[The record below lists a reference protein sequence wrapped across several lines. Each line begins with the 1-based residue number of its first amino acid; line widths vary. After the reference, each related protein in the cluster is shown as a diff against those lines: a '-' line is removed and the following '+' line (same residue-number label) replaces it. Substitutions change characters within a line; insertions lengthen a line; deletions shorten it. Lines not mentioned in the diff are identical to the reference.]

1 MSAPTPPEDPRVGE
15 GILAHPSGARSAR
28 VHEQVLVATAALLDE
43 GGCAA
48 ATVDAISARSG
59 VSKATI
65 YKHWPSRNAVG
76 AKAFGRMMASDMPL
90 PDTGT
95 TAGDLTEMV
104 RRVSAFYQSPRGRIF
119 AQLIAACAG
128 DPAGAPYFRAYFL
141 TGERDAIAT
150 LWDRARERGDVD
162 PGISIDDVVD
172 LLLGPLI
179 FRLLTGHLD
188 LTGENAT
195 RLAETALTGLL
206 RPGSRPEPPERL
218 SGGDREIGQV
228 AQVRRQVEHDD

>member
-1 MSAPTPPEDPRVGE
+1 MSTPLPNGSPWVGE
-15 GILAHPSGARSAR
+15 GILAHPRGARSAR

-65 YKHWPSRNAVG
+65 YKHWPSRTAIA
-76 AKAFGRMMASDMPL
+76 AKAFGRMMADDTPL

-95 TAGDLTEMV
+95 TVGDLTEMV
-104 RRVSAFYQSPRGRIF
+104 RRVSAFYASPRGRVF
-119 AQLIAACAG
+119 AELVAACVG

-141 TGERDAIAT
+141 AGRRAAIT
-150 LWDRARERGDVD
+150 QLWDRARERGDVD
-162 PGISIDDVVD
+162 PDISIDDVID
-172 LLLGPLI
+172 LLFGPLI

-188 LTGENAT
+188 LTEENAT
-195 RLAETALTGLL
+195 RLAETALAGLL
-206 RPGSRPEPPERL
+206 RPPPAGVR
-218 SGGDREIGQV
+218 SDDDRRGPWPPPGL
-228 AQVRRQVEHDD
+228 

>member
-1 MSAPTPPEDPRVGE
+1 MSAPTPPEDCRVSE
-15 GILAHPSGARSAR
+15 GILAHPCGARSAR
-28 VHEQVLVATAALLDE
+28 VHEQVLAVTAALLDE

-65 YKHWPSRNAVG
+65 YKHWPSRNAIA
-76 AKAFGRMMASDMPL
+76 AKAFGRMMASDAPL

-104 RRVSAFYQSPRGRIF
+104 RLVSAFYASPRGRVF

-128 DPAGAPYFRAYFL
+128 DPAGAAYFRAYFL
-141 TGERDAIAT
+141 AGRREAT
-150 LWDRARERGDVD
+150 AQLWDRARERGDVD
-162 PGISIDDVVD
+162 PDLSIDDVID
-172 LLLGPLI
+172 ILFGPLI

-188 LTGENAT
+188 LTEANAT
-195 RLAETALTGLL
+195 RLAQTALAGLL
-206 RPGSRPEPPERL
+206 RARDSR
-218 SGGDREIGQV
+218 
-228 AQVRRQVEHDD
+228 

>member
-1 MSAPTPPEDPRVGE
+1 MSTPTSHREPKDPWVGE
-15 GILAHPSGARSAR
+15 GILAYPSGARSAR

-65 YKHWPSRNAVG
+65 YKHWPSRNAIA
-76 AKAFGRMMASDMPL
+76 AKAFGRMMASDAPL

-95 TAGDLTEMV
+95 TVGDLTEMV
-104 RRVSAFYQSPRGRIF
+104 RRVSAFYASPRGRTF
-119 AQLIAACAG
+119 AQLIAACVR

-141 TGERDAIAT
+141 AGRRDAIT
-150 LWDRARERGDVD
+150 QLWDRARERGDVYLSL
-162 PGISIDDVVD
+162 SIDDVID
-172 LLLGPLI
+172 ILFGPLI

-188 LTGENAT
+188 LTEENAT
-195 RLAETALTGLL
+195 RLAETALAGLL
-206 RPGSRPEPPERL
+206 RP
-218 SGGDREIGQV
+218 REN
-228 AQVRRQVEHDD
+228 R